1 MQTSFESPAKLAS
14 IKNQLN
20 IGGIDLITV
29 KIINKDKMAL
39 KLLVFICLFI
49 RSSCFIPLSSI
60 LMKKSPIK
68 PSINGNIKL
77 NEPGKKPVKFVLK
90 KELIKTS
97 NRLIKN
103 KKEPKYKKSV

>member
-1 MQTSFESPAKLAS
+1 
-14 IKNQLN
+14 
-20 IGGIDLITV
+20 
-29 KIINKDKMAL
+29 
-39 KLLVFICLFI
+39 LFI

-97 NRLIKN
+97 KRLIKN
-103 KKEPKYKKSV
+103 KKEPEYKKVFRLDLSGFKKFIFDILFFFNCYFSIIPIH